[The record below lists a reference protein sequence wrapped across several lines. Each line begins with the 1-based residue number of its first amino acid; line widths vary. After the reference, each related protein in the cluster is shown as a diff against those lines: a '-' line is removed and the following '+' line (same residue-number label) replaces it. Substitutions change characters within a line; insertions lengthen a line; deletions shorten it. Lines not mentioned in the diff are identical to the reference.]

1 MQVPLPIASEIR
13 PVVQPRIAL
22 ERLRDRIGADAL
34 WLWLAVLVF
43 VAVSFW
49 WLTQDNRIPIW
60 DSGSHMVFSYEDGS
74 ALANGQFW
82 VPFTV
87 YTTYPPLVHVVGAL
101 SDVLLGLH
109 PMAMTMAANLLFVPL
124 LAFGCFGVGKIVGG
138 PRAGLL
144 AGLFGLGT
152 PMFVSMMHSFMID
165 TPQAAMVA
173 VSVWAI
179 LASRRFERIGT
190 SALAGVLCGLAM
202 LTKETSVVFLA
213 GPLLATT
220 ARGGWRNRRGLATF
234 AVALGIIGAPWY
246 VYHWSQITQTF
257 TQIGQL
263 YVSPLQSPP
272 RWSIRSFGWYFWNL
286 VNEQALL
293 PFTLAFAVGTAIAI
307 RRCVRDRL
315 SSESVLP
322 ELLAGGLVSY
332 LGMTYLTH
340 KDPRY
345 TLPAL
350 VYVAVLGTFW
360 IATLRPGRT
369 RRILTAAIVGIAVIN
384 FAGMSFGIGGTQR
397 VMVSLP
403 GAQNNF
409 LYSWQLTL
417 YENQGW
423 LRGGPVHDEDV
434 GALLNGLHR
443 MGITAISVDPAD
455 DGIDFN
461 ILGMAPLVYMSG
473 LTVDPASTQAPD
485 SAYLLL
491 HIPRPGD
498 PRPCQIND
506 GSGVYVVRGPV
517 AGLNDQLLRDS
528 ASPRQQYTFICPG
541 RASVAWPRRTPS

>member
-1 MQVPLPIASEIR
+1 MAS
-13 PVVQPRIAL
+13 
-22 ERLRDRIGADAL
+22 
-34 WLWLAVLVF
+34 
-43 VAVSFW
+43 
-49 WLTQDNRIPIW
+49 
-60 DSGSHMVFSYEDGS
+60 
-74 ALANGQFW
+74 
-82 VPFTV
+82 
-87 YTTYPPLVHVVGAL
+87 
-101 SDVLLGLH
+101 
-109 PMAMTMAANLLFVPL
+109 NLLFVPL

-152 PMFVSMMHSFMID
+152 PMFVSMMHNFMLD

-173 VSVWAI
+173 VSVWAV

-202 LTKETSVVFLA
+202 LTKETSVVFLT
-213 GPLLATT
+213 GLLLAST
-220 ARGGWRNRRGLATF
+220 ARGGWRNWRGLASF
-234 AVALGIIGAPWY
+234 AVALAIIAAPWY
-246 VYHWSQITQTF
+246 VYHWSEITQTF

-263 YVSPLQSPP
+263 YVNPLQSPP
-272 RWSIRSFGWYFWNL
+272 RWSIRNVGWYFWNL

-293 PFTLAFAVGTAIAI
+293 PLTLAFAAGTAIAI
-307 RRCVRDRL
+307 RRCVRDRW
-315 SSESVLP
+315 SSDSVLP

-350 VYVAVLGTFW
+350 VYIAVLGTFW
-360 IATLRPGRT
+360 IATPRPRRT
-369 RRILTAAIVGIAVIN
+369 RRLLTAAIVAVAVIN
-384 FAGMSFGIGGTQR
+384 FAGMSFGIGGTR
-397 VMVSLP
+397 RIMVSLP

-409 LYSWQLTL
+409 LYPWQLTL

-423 LRGGPVHDEDV
+423 LRGGPLHNEDV
-434 GALLNGLHR
+434 SALLTGLHR

-473 LTVDPASTQAPD
+473 MNVDPAATQAPD

-491 HIPRPGD
+491 HVPRPGD
-498 PRPCQIND
+498 LPPCQIND
-506 GSGVYVVRGPV
+506 GSGVYVVRGPI
-517 AGLNDQLLRDS
+517 AGLNDQLLRDN
-528 ASPRQQYTFICPG
+528 ASPTQQYTFICPG
-541 RASVAWPRRTPS
+541 RASVAWPRPG